1 MWPHGILFRDSEQS
15 MRQKLIE
22 SDIIDC
28 VIGLGPNLFYN
39 SVMEACIMVCRKSK
53 PQERKGKI
61 LFINGFKEIIEE
73 KQMAFLSDENI
84 EALFGLYMKYENVPR
99 LSYVANIDEVRKKDH
114 NLNVPLYVEKY
125 DSGEIAEYTA
135 EIVKNWLESSRE
147 MKESSKALFSILQ
160 EVITND

>member
-1 MWPHGILFRDSEQS
+1 

-39 SVMEACIMVCRKSK
+39 SVMESCIVVCRKTK

-84 EALFGLYMKYENVPR
+84 ETLFELYRKYGNVPR
-99 LSYVANIDEVRKKDH
+99 LSYIATIDEVREKDH
-114 NLNVPLYVEKY
+114 NLNIPLYVEKY
-125 DSGEIAEYTA
+125 DSGEILKDAH
-135 EIVKNWLESSRE
+135 EIVNDWLIGSNDIR
-147 MKESSKALFSILQ
+147 ESSKALFSVLQ
-160 EVITND
+160 EVISDDQHP